1 MRSDRIL
8 DLGPWNA
15 DEHPWFFSAFDDH
28 ALVYASQMA
37 IEHAKIWCELRK
49 IRYLMFSNTVYDYPM
64 LDDMMI
70 CDFQKFERDMAL
82 DDLHPGPASH
92 VAFSDFLHEQLIK
105 II

>member
-15 DEHPWFFSAFDDH
+15 DDHPWFFSAFDDH
-28 ALVYASQMA
+28 SLVYASQMVM
-37 IEHAKIWCELRK
+37 EHAKLWCELRK
-49 IRYLMFSNTVYDYPM
+49 VRCLMFSNTIYDHPM

-70 CDFQKFERDMAL
+70 CDFQKFEQDMAL